1 MTVAFVLGGGGVRGA
16 VEIGMLRALLESG
29 IRPDLVVGTSIG
41 AINGA
46 LVASDPTPA
55 VIDRLLGAWTSPAAN
70 AVYGD
75 SLFAQ
80 FTRLVK
86 TKTHLNSPAPL
97 RHLLERS
104 LGADT
109 RFEDLP
115 VRLRVVAASIERAAE
130 HVFESGPLIEAILA
144 SASVPGLLPPTRI
157 GDEHFIDGGI
167 VNSIPIAQAVDA
179 GARTVFVLQVGRIE
193 TPLVAPRSAVDTARV
208 AFEIT
213 RRHRYARDV
222 ATLPEGVALHVLPSG
237 GGLDGDDALM
247 SYRRMDTV
255 RRRIDAAYDASLS
268 FLAERGLGAER
279 SGDGLP
285 SGDELPSGD
294 DGARGADASVDD
306 GARGADASVDDGT
319 RGKGAD

>member
-1 MTVAFVLGGGGVRGA
+1 MTTAFVLGGGGVRGA
-16 VEIGMLRALLESG
+16 VEVGMLRALLESG

-55 VIDRLLGAWTSPAAN
+55 VVERLLDAWTSPEAN

-75 SLFAQ
+75 SLFSQ
-80 FTRLVK
+80 LTRLMK
-86 TKTHLNSPAPL
+86 TKTHLNSPKPL
-97 RHLLERS
+97 RELLERS

-115 VRLRVVAASIERAAE
+115 VHLRVVAASIERAAE
-130 HVFESGPLIEAILA
+130 HVFESGPLIEAVLA

-193 TPLVAPRSAVDTARV
+193 TPLVAPRTAVDTARV
-208 AFEIT
+208 AFEIA
-213 RRHRYARDV
+213 RRHRYARDI

-237 GGLDGDDALM
+237 GGIDGDDSLM

-255 RRRIDAAYDASLS
+255 RHRIDLAYEAGRE
-268 FLAERGLGAER
+268 FLAERGLDAAAPRKTGPPGPDAIAMPESGPPVVEPVRNERDDTPPAGER
-279 SGDGLP
+279 S
-285 SGDELPSGD
+285 
-294 DGARGADASVDD
+294 
-306 GARGADASVDDGT
+306 
-319 RGKGAD
+319 

>member
-16 VEIGMLRALLESG
+16 VQIGMLRALLESG

-55 VIDRLLGAWTSPAAN
+55 VIERLLDAWTSPEAN

-75 SLFAQ
+75 SLFSQ
-80 FTRLVK
+80 FTRIVK

-167 VNSIPIAQAVDA
+167 VNSIPISQAVDA

-208 AFEIT
+208 AFEIA

-237 GGLDGDDALM
+237 GGLEGDDALM

-255 RRRIDAAYDASLS
+255 RRRIDAAHDASLS
-268 FLAERGLGAER
+268 FLAERGLGGEQ
-279 SGDGLP
+279 
-285 SGDELPSGD
+285 PSGD
-294 DGARGADASVDD
+294 DGARGAAASVDEA
-306 GARGADASVDDGT
+306 ARDKAATVDDAA
-319 RGKGAD
+319 RDKAAD